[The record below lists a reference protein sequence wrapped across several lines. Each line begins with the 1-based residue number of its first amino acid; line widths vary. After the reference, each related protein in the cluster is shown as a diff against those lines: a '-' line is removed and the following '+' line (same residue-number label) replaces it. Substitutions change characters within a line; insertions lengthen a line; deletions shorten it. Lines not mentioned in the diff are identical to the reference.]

1 MGCEGLGF
9 TEFTTLVTYGAKTPI
24 EENIV
29 GDQCCWAVIGIE
41 L

>member
-9 TEFTTLVTYGAKTPI
+9 TEFTTLVSYGAKTPI
-24 EENIV
+24 KKKQCGN
-29 GDQCCWAVIGIE
+29 QCCWAVIGIE